1 MTSGR
6 LGAEVPDRA
15 PSMTGLPV
23 TACFSRAF
31 RREAGRYGNGG
42 CFTKAMRDIL
52 DFRNFWF
59 VAAQTPKDS
68 DSFALSA
75 GFGWKFCLRGFPVT

>member
-1 MTSGR
+1 
-6 LGAEVPDRA
+6 
-15 PSMTGLPV
+15 
-23 TACFSRAF
+23 
-31 RREAGRYGNGG
+31 
-42 CFTKAMRDIL
+42 MRDIL

-75 GFGWKFCLRGFPVT
+75 GFGWKFCLRKFQVTCRRTADGVEERTLGQATL